1 MLGRRNSGFDN
12 QKYLVEFKYYPN
24 KEANKQKVLSMKA
37 ANAEELNQIRGY
49 ERDIL
54 EQFPQYKIVK
64 AVVYI
69 AGNPGCCDS
78 LKHIDNLP

>member
-1 MLGRRNSGFDN
+1 M
-12 QKYLVEFKYYPN
+12 
-24 KEANKQKVLSMKA
+24 KEANA
-37 ANAEELNQIRGY
+37 GELNQIRGY

-69 AGNPGCCDS
+69 AGNPGWS
-78 LKHIDNLP
+78 RVHRET